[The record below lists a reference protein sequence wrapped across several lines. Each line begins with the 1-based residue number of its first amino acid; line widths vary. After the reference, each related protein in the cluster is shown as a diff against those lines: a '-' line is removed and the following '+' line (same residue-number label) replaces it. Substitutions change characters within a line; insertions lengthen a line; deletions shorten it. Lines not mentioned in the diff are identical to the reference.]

1 MCVFVCVHTR
11 MYIYVYMLTLKM
23 YIYDFKI
30 GFDLGRRGK
39 GRNVHNK
46 LFKIDFFHRHYTAGK
61 KPKCFVNFSVTESK
75 TLLGAVQS
83 WRENPEYI
91 GPRARLNLPRALKWL
106 ISWRLLKEKPYYY
119 FFMCSIILRKELN
132 KGVKTWWIPGS
143 RVNVTV
149 LQWWRILT

>member
-11 MYIYVYMLTLKM
+11 IYIYIYVYMLTLKM

-61 KPKCFVNFSVTESK
+61 KTQVFC
-75 TLLGAVQS
+75 
-83 WRENPEYI
+83 
-91 GPRARLNLPRALKWL
+91 
-106 ISWRLLKEKPYYY
+106 
-119 FFMCSIILRKELN
+119 EL
-132 KGVKTWWIPGS
+132 
-143 RVNVTV
+143 
-149 LQWWRILT
+149 